1 MATAEQPAVKQQRS
15 RGRELLIAFAHLA
28 ALSSFALAQPLF
40 DLLKSN
46 PEFFAARGSTSFDI
60 VSYAVLLVLVPPLV
74 LTLVEALVGL
84 ASRRAAR
91 VVHVVFVAL
100 IVALIAAQALKKAI
114 GGSDPVLIGLSLL
127 VGALLA
133 AAYARA
139 DGVRSF
145 LSILSPAPIVFL
157 CLFLFTAPVS
167 KLLFAEEAEAK
178 SLGGVSH
185 APIVVVLLDEL
196 PSISLLDAKHNV
208 DAKRF
213 PAFARLERTSTWF
226 RNAYTVYDSTERAQ
240 PAIMDG
246 NLPSKGKLPTSP
258 DHPNSIFSLMAKTHR
273 LNVSE
278 EATSV
283 CSRKLCKDPR
293 GDEPWTGRMKS
304 LTDDLGLVWL
314 HVVSPPGIENDLASV
329 SENWGN
335 FGGGGGGSGPAGAG
349 SQTVDIHSNLNSN
362 RNTRFDDWIANIKPG
377 RRPALNFKHTLL
389 PHVPW
394 IYLPD
399 GKQDRRTASD
409 PIPGLTNYAY
419 NDPGQLDSLYQRHML
434 QTGFTDRELGELF
447 AHLKKI
453 GQFDKAL
460 IVVAADHGVAFDLGK
475 RDRRTL
481 TLQNADQIAP
491 IPLFIKAP
499 GQKKGKIDD
508 SYVETID
515 ILPTILDILNLT
527 PRARMDG
534 RSAFSPTVRKRRT
547 LRILQRNT
555 FKTLRIPAAKFEAD
569 KRRVLAKKLRLFG
582 TGADGPGRMFRI
594 GPHQELLG
602 KPADGPGLTPLP
614 VDLVYESEY
623 AKVDMSS
630 DTIPIHV
637 AGRVKGGSGPV
648 DVAIAVNEKI
658 RAVSRT
664 FKLTTGGGYLVA
676 ALVPESSFHDG
687 ANKVEVYE
695 VGG

>member
-283 CSRKLCKDPR
+283 CSRKLCKDAR
-293 GDEPWTGRMKS
+293 LDEPWTERMTT

-314 HVVSPPGIENDLASV
+314 HVVSPPGIEHDLASV

-335 FGGGGGGSGPAGAG
+335 FGGGEGGGSGAA
-349 SQTVDIHSNLNSN
+349 SQTVDVHSNLNSN
-362 RNTRFDDWIANIKPG
+362 RNTRFDDWVANIKPG

-409 PIPGLTNYAY
+409 PVPGLSGSSY
-419 NDPGQLDSLYQRHML
+419 DDQGQLDSLYQRHLL
-434 QTGFTDRELGELF
+434 QTGFADHELAELF

-453 GQFDKAL
+453 GEFDKSL

-481 TLQNADQIAP
+481 TLENADQVAP
-491 IPLFIKAP
+491 IPLFMKAP
-499 GQKKGKIDD
+499 GQKKGRIND

-515 ILPTILDILNLT
+515 ILPTMLDILNLT
-527 PRARMDG
+527 PRMHMDG
-534 RSAFSPTVRKRRT
+534 HSAYSSVVRKRRT

-555 FKTLRIPAAKFEAD
+555 FKPIRIPVAKFEAD
-569 KRRVLAKKLRLFG
+569 KKRVLAKKLRLFG
-582 TGADGPGRMFRI
+582 TGADGPERIFRI

-602 KPADGPGLTPLP
+602 KPAQRAGLTPLP
-614 VDLVYESEY
+614 VDLVYKAEY
-623 AKVDMSS
+623 RNVRTHSS
-630 DTIPIHV
+630 TIPIHV
-637 AGRVKGGSGPV
+637 AGKVKAPGGPV
-648 DVAIAVNEKI
+648 DVAIAVNGTI

-664 FKLTTGGGYLVA
+664 FRLTTGGGYLVA

-687 ANKVEVYE
+687 ANKVEVFR
-695 VGG
+695 VAG